1 MNNDNNRPQKQ
12 YLVSVVL
19 ASFWGFLGAK
29 DWYNNNR
36 PLAIVRLASTIATF
50 IVIILSMTSVLP
62 GSVSSGLFV
71 ALAVW
76 VLIDS
81 LLTYQGVSP
90 KIKQQKSVASATDKK
105 FATLSIVISCA
116 LTLVL
121 ITWAGSQFYGVLSS
135 SFHEQRAL
143 EEGVKDAEKFPD
155 IERGFTVEQ
164 VSEVMGREPTCGE
177 TTRTFN
183 VASQAYI
190 NSMSCTY
197 GKEAGTG
204 VSLGGAD
211 ADYRS
216 HSITLLFRKYEG
228 EQYRDEFTLYSK
240 EIQQN
245 LIR

>member
-1 MNNDNNRPQKQ
+1 MNNDNNHSQKQ

-29 DWYNNNR
+29 DWYNNNL
-36 PLAIVRLASTIATF
+36 PLAIARLTISIVTF
-50 IVIILSMTSVLP
+50 IMIVLSMSAVLP

-81 LLTYQGVSP
+81 LLTYQGISP

-121 ITWAGSQFYGVLSS
+121 ITWAGSQFYGNLSS
-135 SFHEQRAL
+135 SFHQKRAL
-143 EEGVKDAEKFPD
+143 EEGTKDAEKFPA
-155 IERGFTVEQ
+155 IERGSTVEQ

-183 VASQAYI
+183 VASQTYI
-190 NSMSCTY
+190 NGMSCTY
-197 GKEAGTG
+197 GREPGTG
-204 VSLGGAD
+204 IYFGGAD